1 MEPNIY
7 GLSALAINQL
17 VMNQRN
23 QSIVISGE
31 SGAGKTEQTKMS
43 MKFITSLT
51 NNNSKQ
57 RMSINKRFSRFRTS
71 INQFIFDSGT
81 ESLENRILSCSPIL
95 EAFGNSKTVRNDNS
109 SRFGKL
115 VLLLFNKSTNS
126 LKGAIITNYL
136 LEKARVVD
144 FNEPERNYHIFYH
157 LVRGSP
163 ECLTDR
169 LGISRD
175 VSQYVYLKK
184 GKHSDLKS
192 MPDSEMFIEI

>member
-1 MEPNIY
+1 
-7 GLSALAINQL
+7 
-17 VMNQRN
+17 
-23 QSIVISGE
+23 
-31 SGAGKTEQTKMS
+31 MS

-51 NNNSKQ
+51 HNTKE
-57 RMSINKRFSRFRTS
+57 MINVNQRFSRRRTS
-71 INQFIFDSGT
+71 VNKFMHDSGS
-81 ESLENRILSCSPIL
+81 ESLENRILSCNPIL

-115 VLLLFNKSTNS
+115 VLLLFNKCTND

-163 ECLTDR
+163 ESLTNS

-175 VSQYVYLKK
+175 VTKYVYLKN
-184 GKHSDLKS
+184 GKCADLKS
-192 MPDSEMFIEI
+192 MPDQEMFKEISDSF